1 MPFLRYLLRRGVF
14 ALLLIVLVS
23 SSALLLTLAAPG
35 DVMIDDELNP
45 DQAALQQRRA
55 QLGLD
60 RPMATQY
67 AAWLARALRFD
78 FGESILY
85 RRPVNHLLGERA
97 INTAVLAS
105 AALLIA
111 TLVGIPLGVYSGTR
125 RKGVLASAI
134 RTVSVL
140 LLSLPPLLAS
150 LALVV
155 LAARTGWLPVGGMV
169 SAASTGAPTSVWLWD
184 LVRHIPLPALALAL
198 PLAAMLER
206 LQSQAM
212 SEAADEPYVQ
222 AAQARGLSRDH
233 ALLKH
238 GWRVSLGAVL
248 GLYGLMIG
256 SLFSGS
262 FAVEIVTAWPGLG
275 RLMVEALRARDL
287 YLVAGCG
294 AAGAFC
300 LAMGTFLSDLL
311 LAIVDPRARLGA
323 RT

>member
-1 MPFLRYLLRRGVF
+1 MPFLRYLLRRGLF
-14 ALLLIVLVS
+14 ALLLIVVVS

-55 QLGLD
+55 ELGLE
-60 RPMATQY
+60 RPVVTQY
-67 AAWLARALRFD
+67 GAWLSRALRFD

-105 AALLIA
+105 AALFVA
-111 TLVGIPLGVYSGTR
+111 TLLGIPLGVYSGTR
-125 RKGVLASAI
+125 QGLLAAVI
-134 RTVSVL
+134 RITSVL

-150 LALVV
+150 LALIV
-155 LAARTGWLPVGGMV
+155 LAARTGWLPLGGMV
-169 SAASTGAPTSVWLWD
+169 SAASSGAPTSVWLWD
-184 LVRHIPLPALALAL
+184 LFRHIPLPALALAL

-206 LQSQAM
+206 LQSQAI
-212 SEAADEPYVQ
+212 SEAAGESYVR

-238 GWRVSLGAVL
+238 GWRVSVGAVL

-294 AAGAFC
+294 AAGALF
-300 LAMGTFLSDLL
+300 LALGTFLSDLL
-311 LAIVDPRARLGA
+311 LALADPRARLGA

>member
-1 MPFLRYLLRRGVF
+1 MPFLRYLLRRGFF
-14 ALLLIVLVS
+14 ALLLVVVVS

-45 DQAALQQRRA
+45 DHAALQQRRA
-55 QLGLD
+55 ELGLD
-60 RPMATQY
+60 RPVVTQY
-67 AAWLARALRFD
+67 ATWLSRALRFD

-85 RRPVNHLLGERA
+85 RRPVNHLLRERA

-105 AALLIA
+105 AALFVA
-111 TLVGIPLGVYSGTR
+111 TLLGIPLGVYSGTR
-125 RKGVLASAI
+125 RQGLVAAVI
-134 RTVSVL
+134 RITSVL

-155 LAARTGWLPVGGMV
+155 LAARTGWLPLGGMV
-169 SAASTGAPTSVWLWD
+169 SAASSGAPTSVWLWD
-184 LVRHIPLPALALAL
+184 LFRHIPLPALALAL

-206 LQSQAM
+206 LQSQAI
-212 SEAADEPYVQ
+212 SEAADESYVR
-222 AAQARGLSRDH
+222 AAQARGLSRDR

-238 GWRVSLGAVL
+238 AWRLSVGAVL

-294 AAGAFC
+294 AAGALF
-300 LAMGTFLSDLL
+300 LALGTFLSDLL
-311 LAIVDPRARLGA
+311 LALADPRARLGA

>member
-1 MPFLRYLLRRGVF
+1 MPFLRYLLRRGLF
-14 ALLLIVLVS
+14 ALLLIVVVS

-55 QLGLD
+55 ELGLE
-60 RPMATQY
+60 RPVVTQY
-67 AAWLARALRFD
+67 GAWLSRALRFD

-105 AALLIA
+105 AALFVA
-111 TLVGIPLGVYSGTR
+111 TLLGIPLGVYSGTR
-125 RKGVLASAI
+125 QGLLAAVI
-134 RTVSVL
+134 RITSVL

-150 LALVV
+150 LALIV
-155 LAARTGWLPVGGMV
+155 LAARTGWLPLGGMV
-169 SAASTGAPTSVWLWD
+169 SAASSGAPTSVWLWD
-184 LVRHIPLPALALAL
+184 LFRHIPLPALALAL

-206 LQSQAM
+206 LQSQAI
-212 SEAADEPYVQ
+212 SEAAGESYVR

-238 GWRVSLGAVL
+238 GWRVSVGAVL

-294 AAGAFC
+294 AAGALF
-300 LAMGTFLSDLL
+300 LALGTFLSDLL
-311 LAIVDPRARLGA
+311 LALADPRARLGA
-323 RT
+323 RR